1 MVVLGEHREA
11 VQHQHPQSVSSQKK
25 KNFRKRCFSGGDVC
39 RLAPAPP
46 PLLRSWAEHRQILF
60 SRLALGVKFS

>member
-11 VQHQHPQSVSSQKK
+11 VQHQHPQSVSSPT
-25 KNFRKRCFSGGDVC
+25 KNKFGKRRFSGGDVC

>member
-25 KNFRKRCFSGGDVC
+25 KFQKTVFQWWRCVPTGTST
-39 RLAPAPP
+39 APAAAVMGGIGRYSFHTW
-46 PLLRSWAEHRQILF
+46 L
-60 SRLALGVKFS
+60 